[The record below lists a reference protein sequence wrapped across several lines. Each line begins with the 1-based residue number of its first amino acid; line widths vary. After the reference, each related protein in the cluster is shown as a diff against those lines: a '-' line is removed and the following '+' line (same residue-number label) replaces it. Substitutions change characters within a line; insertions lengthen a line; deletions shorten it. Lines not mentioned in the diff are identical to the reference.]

1 MPGLSLRLVKTLI
14 LGSCL
19 IVVGGCGSHLKDY
32 KATYP
37 EFVLEEFFNG
47 RLQAYGTFEDWSGQ
61 VTRRFRVDM
70 IGSWEGNQGVLD
82 EDFYYADG
90 ETQKRI
96 WYLTKVSPGKYE
108 GRADDIVGVAEGEVS
123 GFALN
128 WSYVMALPVDGEIY
142 EVTFDDWMYLVDEN
156 NLINR
161 ATVSKF
167 GVTVGEVTLFIR
179 KCNSIRCDGT

>member
-1 MPGLSLRLVKTLI
+1 MHISVRAVFLLSFMLLVFVLT
-14 LGSCL
+14 
-19 IVVGGCGSHLKDY
+19 GCSASLKDY
-32 KATYP
+32 KASSP
-37 EFVLEEFFNG
+37 DFVLEDFFNG
-47 RLQAYGTFEDWSGQ
+47 RLQAYGTFEDWSGK

-70 IGSWEGNQGVLD
+70 IGSWDGRQGVLD

-96 WYLTKVSPGKYE
+96 WYLTKVAEGKYE

-128 WSYVMALPVDGEIY
+128 WRYVMALPVDGDIY

-179 KCNSIRCDGT
+179 KCPNDDCA